1 MTPPPGGHKILVVE
15 DNSATRRSVAKALAR
30 KGHNVLEA
38 PDGKTARELMRAE
51 QPRVVL
57 QDLMLPDA
65 DGFELVGELRRLAR
79 GSDVSILAF
88 SGFVTAGDDARA
100 SSVGFDDIIAK
111 PIAPS
116 RLVPLIEAHLP
127 VAAPKAERIGAGR
140 RVVLA
145 DDDPMQ
151 LKLASFRLA
160 RLGFEIEAVAD
171 GKAALD
177 AVRRK
182 VPDVVISDVMMPG
195 LDGFGLAMAIRTD
208 PDLERLPV
216 LLVTSSYVE
225 PADRE
230 LARRAGANDLLPR
243 TPELVEVIEAL
254 GSTLKSAPRQPVP
267 LAREKL
273 VDLEKEHNQRVF
285 RQLERQVM
293 LNAGLAKR
301 CSVLSSELTV
311 LTGIS
316 DAVLKHKDVESALD
330 EALAAC
336 FDAGGIAVGALYTR
350 GTDDRLKVRSVGTG
364 HALAS
369 TDELSRLF
377 GHEELLHSVLREGHT
392 VYLAA
397 ERVSSDREQELL
409 SRVHA
414 QAMLLVPLLDTDR
427 PVGALLMVTRGREL
441 DQADWTAF
449 ARGVANQIAHVIKLA
464 RAYEER
470 EVAERKARE
479 HAALL
484 DAMFASAPDYV
495 MHIDLDGTIRF
506 INRDARG
513 VAAADWVGT
522 SLWEVQTGEYQ
533 DLLKDA
539 LDRMIVTGE
548 PQGFEGPVRRPDG
561 TTVWF
566 STRLGPVKERGKITG
581 AVIVS
586 RDISDRKATELH
598 LMVADR
604 MASVGTLAAG
614 VAHEINN
621 PLASV
626 IANLD
631 MAVQDIASLAQRTT
645 LPPDLVE
652 ELADARAAADRVREI
667 VRDLKIF
674 SRAEEERQGAVDV
687 VAVLESTLRMAW
699 NELRHRAKLVK
710 KYETVPL
717 VEANE
722 SRLSQ
727 VFLNLLINAV
737 HAIPMGNY
745 DQNRI
750 TITTSTD
757 SLGRVVVKIADTG
770 TGIPEDVRARLFT
783 PFFTTKPVGVGTGL
797 GLAISHRII
806 TSMGGS
812 IEFTSEVGRGT
823 EFTVTL
829 PVAKSPALERASQ
842 RIELPPPVRRGQ
854 VLVIDDEET
863 LGSAIRRYLSH
874 DHDVSAVTS
883 AGEALEL
890 FEKGGHYDVI
900 LCDLMMPQMTGMELF
915 AIVQHRFPRLADK
928 VIFLTGGAFTTSA
941 REFLSTIT
949 NRHLEKPFDLQ
960 ALRKLINTIVR

>member
-1 MTPPPGGHKILVVE
+1 MTGRAAYKILVVE
-15 DNSATRRSVAKALAR
+15 DNAATRRSVAKALAR
-30 KGHNVLEA
+30 KGHDVLEA

-65 DGFELVGELRRLAR
+65 DGFELVGELRRLAT
-79 GSDVSILAF
+79 GTDVSILAF
-88 SGFVTAGDDARA
+88 SGFVTEGDDVRA

-127 VAAPKAERIGAGR
+127 IAVTRSERIGVGR
-140 RVVLA
+140 HVVLA

-160 RLGFEIEAVAD
+160 RLGFQIEAVPD

-182 VPDVVISDVMMPG
+182 VPDVVISDVMMPE

-208 PDLERLPV
+208 PELKRIPV
-216 LLVTSSYVE
+216 LLVTSSYVD

-243 TPELVEVIEAL
+243 TPELVEVIDAIGATLQSTRDQPAPLPPEDL
-254 GSTLKSAPRQPVP
+254 G
-267 LAREKL
+267 
-273 VDLEKEHNQRVF
+273 DLEKEHSQRVF

-316 DAVLKHKDVESALD
+316 DAVLKHQDVESALD

-336 FDAGGIAVGALYTR
+336 FDAGGIAVGALYTK
-350 GTDDRLKVRSVGTG
+350 GTDGDLRVRSVGTG

-369 TDELSRLF
+369 ADDLASLF
-377 GHEELLHSVLREGHT
+377 GHEELLHLVLREGHT

-397 ERVSSDREQELL
+397 ERVASDRERELL

-414 QAMLLVPLLDTDR
+414 QAMLLVPLLDTEH

-441 DQADWTAF
+441 DQTDWTAF
-449 ARGVANQIAHVIKLA
+449 ARGVANQIANVLKLA

-470 EVAERKARE
+470 EVAERRARE

-513 VAAADWVGT
+513 VAASDWTGRSV
-522 SLWEVQTGEYQ
+522 WAIQTGEYQ
-533 DLLKDA
+533 SLLKDA
-539 LDRMIVTGE
+539 LDQMLVSGQ

-561 TTVWF
+561 TTIWY
-566 STRLGPVKERGKITG
+566 STRLGPVKEHGKLTG

-631 MAVQDIASLAQRTT
+631 MAVQDIAALAQKIP
-645 LPPDLVE
+645 LPPDLAD
-652 ELADARAAADRVREI
+652 ELADARAAADRVRDI

-687 VAVLESTLRMAW
+687 VNVLESTLRMAW

-710 KYETVPL
+710 KYEAVPM

-722 SRLSQ
+722 SRLGQ
-727 VFLNLLINAV
+727 VFLNLIINAA

-750 TITTSTD
+750 TISTATD
-757 SLGRVVVKIADTG
+757 ALGRVVVSIADTG
-770 TGIPEDVRARLFT
+770 TGIPDDVRARLFT

-806 TSMGGS
+806 SNLGGT
-812 IEFTSEVGRGT
+812 IELTTEVGRGT
-823 EFTVTL
+823 EFVVTL
-829 PVAKSPALERASQ
+829 PVAKSAPVGRGNQ
-842 RIELPPPVRRGQ
+842 RITVPPPARRGH

-874 DHDVSAVTS
+874 HHDVVAVTS
-883 AGEALEL
+883 GGAALEL
-890 FEKGGHYDVI
+890 FEKGGRYDVI
-900 LCDLMMPQMTGMELF
+900 LCDLMMPQMTGMELY
-915 AIVQHRFPRLADK
+915 AEVQHRFPELADK
-928 VIFLTGGAFTTSA
+928 IIFLTGGAFTASA
-941 REFLSTIT
+941 RDFLSTIA

-960 ALRKLINTIVR
+960 ALRRLINTIVS